1 MDKVLSILDQDARFT
16 PEQIAEMTGKEI
28 SEVIALIEK
37 YEKEGVIR
45 GYKAL
50 IDWEKT
56 DRELVTALI
65 EVKVTPQVG
74 MGFDKI
80 AQQICRYR
88 EVESVYLM
96 SGGFD
101 LTVIINGRTMKEV
114 AYFVSDKLSPMST
127 VLSTTTH
134 FVLKKYKEQGVDFA
148 QGPKDQRGA
157 FSV

>member
-28 SEVIALIEK
+28 SEVVALIEK
-37 YEKEGVIR
+37 YEKDGIIR
-45 GYKAL
+45 GYKSI

-101 LTVIINGRTMKEV
+101 LTVIINGRTLKEV

-134 FVLKKYKEQGVDFA
+134 FVLKKYREQGVDFE

>member
-16 PEQIAEMTGKEI
+16 PEQIAEMTGKEM
-28 SEVIALIEK
+28 SEVIALIEG
-37 YEKEGVIR
+37 YEKQGVIR
-45 GYKAL
+45 GYKTI

-134 FVLKKYKEQGVDFA
+134 FVLKKYRDQGIDFE

-157 FSV
+157 LSV